1 MFNSYNRNDEINT
14 EVPDFIL
21 EYYPDDTI
29 DELRNRIMQTD
40 IKNALKIS
48 YGKISK
54 FYLKIYAF
62 VYDL

>member
-1 MFNSYNRNDEINT
+1 MFNSYNRKDEINT